1 MSLTFNKIAGAVL
14 ATGLGMMAVKEAA
27 HIVYHPYF
35 PEKPAYD
42 IPIEV
47 EEAAAPAE
55 AVEKAVDFGLLL
67 ASADAARGEAVS
79 KRCASCHHFEKG
91 GPNAQGPD
99 LWDIIGRAPGAAA
112 GFAYS
117 EAMTAYGAANPQWT
131 YEGLYNFL
139 KAPKAYMPGTAMSFA
154 GLAKQEDRI
163 ALIAYLRTMSDAPA
177 PLPAPLPPEAPA
189 DPSAAPADGATPVE
203 AEPAGEEAAAAQ
215 GG

>member
-1 MSLTFNKIAGAVL
+1 MSLTFNKVAGAVL

-27 HIVYHPYF
+27 HTVYHPHF

-42 IPIEV
+42 IAIEV
-47 EEAAAPAE
+47 EQPTEQVE
-55 AVEKAVDFGLLL
+55 AVERPVDFGVLL
-67 ASADAARGEAVS
+67 ASADIARGEAVS

-91 GPNAQGPD
+91 GPNATGPD
-99 LWDIIGRAPGAAA
+99 LWSMIGRAPGAAP

-131 YEGLYNFL
+131 YEGLYGFL

-163 ALIAYLRTMSDAPA
+163 ALIAYMRSMADAPA
-177 PLPAPLPPEAPA
+177 PLPAPLPPEATA
-189 DPSAAPADGATPVE
+189 DPAAAPTDGTAPVE
-203 AEPAGEEAAAAQ
+203 GEPAAEPAAPSQ